1 MNLTRRLQN
10 TFRDC
15 LAGFVAD
22 PAPYAGMVKPTQDAR
37 FGDYQANCAMS
48 LAKVLGK
55 KPPEI
60 AREIVARLPLG
71 DWLQPPEV
79 AGPGFINLR
88 LRDDWLAAQLRA
100 IATDERL
107 GVEQASPPRKY
118 VIDYSSPNVAKPMH
132 VGHLRSTIIGD
143 ALKRLL
149 KFLGHEVVS
158 DNHLGD
164 WGTQFGILLYGYKHF
179 LNAEA
184 FAADP
189 VRELARLYR
198 EVHIDRTAV
207 LADEDASEDAEAIH
221 SGTDP
226 DSQKVL
232 GAVRQETAKL
242 HAGDPE
248 NVRLWKLFMPSCLEE
263 INRIYRRLDVTF
275 DHTRGESYHNPMLP
289 EVVRDLR
296 AKGIAVESR
305 GAVVIFFGDPEKEAP
320 AILQKG
326 DGAFTY
332 TTTDLA
338 TIRSRMQEW
347 APDAIVYVVD
357 FRQGQHFKNL
367 FAAARRWGYEQAEL
381 QHISFGSVLG
391 KDRKPLGSRKG
402 GALELGQLLDEAVI
416 RAEQVYQ
423 ENRKQALERGH
434 EVPELSADELAQVYE
449 AVGLGAVKYAD
460 LSQNRTSDYA
470 FDWDKMLAMEGN
482 TGTYMQYAYARVHGI
497 FRKGNI
503 DPETLRKNPPAV
515 LLTSPYERALGMQL
529 LRLGEALDVAAA
541 EYLPHIITAYLW
553 DLAKT
558 YSGFFQNCSVLKADT
573 AELRDSRLL
582 LCDLTGRTIR
592 LCLNLLGIA
601 TLERI

>member
-1 MNLTRRLQN
+1 MNLIRRLQN
-10 TFRDC
+10 TIRDC
-15 LAGFVAD
+15 LTGLVAD
-22 PAPYAGMVKPTQDAR
+22 PAPYAAMVKPAQDAR

-48 LAKVLGK
+48 LAKVLGR
-55 KPPEI
+55 KPPEV
-60 AREIVARLPLG
+60 AREIVARLPLA
-71 DWLQPPEV
+71 DWLQPPEI

-88 LRDDWLAAQLRA
+88 LRDDWLAAQLRTM
-100 IATDERL
+100 ATDERL
-107 GVEQASPPRKY
+107 GIEKASPARKY

-149 KFLGHEVVS
+149 KFLGHEVIS

-189 VRELARLYR
+189 VRELARLY
-198 EVHIDRTAV
+198 VHIRGLLKSD
-207 LADEDASEDAEAIH
+207 EDAEAD
-221 SGTDP
+221 GDP
-226 DSQKVL
+226 L
-232 GAVRQETAKL
+232 AEECRLETAKL

-248 NVRLWKLFMPSCLEE
+248 NVRLWNLFMPACLEE

-275 DHTRGESYHNPMLP
+275 DYTRGESYYNPMLP
-289 EVVRDLR
+289 EVVSDLR
-296 AKGIAVESR
+296 ARGLAEESQ
-305 GAVVIFFGDPEKEAP
+305 GALVIFFGDPEKEAP
-320 AILQKG
+320 AIVQKR

-332 TTTDLA
+332 TTSDLA
-338 TIRSRMQEW
+338 TIRCRMQEW
-347 APDAIVYVVD
+347 GPDAILYVVD

-391 KDRKPLGSRKG
+391 KDRKPFGARKG
-402 GALELGQLLDEAVI
+402 GAPELEQLLDESVV
-416 RAEQVYQ
+416 RAEEVYLKNKQ
-423 ENRKQALERGH
+423 EALERGQ
-434 EVPELSADELAQVYE
+434 EVPQLSAEELALVYE

-482 TGTYMQYAYARVHGI
+482 TATYMQYAYARVQGI
-497 FRKGNI
+497 FRKGNV
-503 DPETLRKNPPAV
+503 DPETLRKNPPAL
-515 LLTSPYERALGMQL
+515 LLTSPHERALGMQL
-529 LRLGEALDVAAA
+529 LRLGEALDAAAA

-558 YSGFFQNCSVLKADT
+558 YSGFFQNCPVLKADT
-573 AELRDSRLL
+573 DELRASRLL

-592 LCLNLLGIA
+592 LCLHLLGIR